1 VMLCAAS
8 SPPLSFQM
16 NPLFKTILVFLRLN
30 SQSGYVCM
38 VFYRRDSHVVE
49 FQAGEAAPAP
59 DEACSAYYFNPV
71 VGHLTTLIGTY
82 LTQTENK

>member
-1 VMLCAAS
+1 
-8 SPPLSFQM
+8 
-16 NPLFKTILVFLRLN
+16 
-30 SQSGYVCM
+30 M

>member
-1 VMLCAAS
+1 
-8 SPPLSFQM
+8 
-16 NPLFKTILVFLRLN
+16 
-30 SQSGYVCM
+30 M

-71 VGHLTTLIGTY
+71 TGHLTTLIGTY
-82 LTQTENK
+82 FGFLLTYPRCIA